1 MLVLVVLDGWGYR
14 KETAHNAIAAADKPT
29 WDRWWSTMPHTLLQG
44 SARFVGL
51 PDGQMG
57 NSEVGHMNLGAG
69 RVVYQDSMRI
79 FKAIEDGGFFENEAL
94 LRACRTQGTLHVMGL
109 LSPGGVHSHEQHIQA
124 MIRLA
129 HRQGVQRLLLHAF
142 LDGRDTPP
150 RSAFASIAA
159 TEQLMAELGVGRIA
173 SVVGRYYAMD
183 RDKRWDRTERAYQLV
198 VQGEAPFQA
207 RSAKEA
213 IEQGYSR
220 GENDEFIQPTV
231 VLDHT
236 GNKAV
241 MADGDAVVF
250 MNFRADRARQLTEAL
265 VSESF
270 DAFARSRWPR
280 LATMVTLTMYREDL
294 PTAVAFP
301 PVALKEVLG
310 EVLAEH
316 GVHQLRL
323 AETEKYAHVT
333 YFFNGGREEPFPLE
347 ERQLVPSP
355 KVATYDLK
363 PEMSAFQVAER
374 LVQAVRSREFGFILC
389 NFANPDMVGHSG
401 NFEATK
407 KAIEVVDHCLGELDA
422 ALAEVG
428 GEALITADHGNA
440 ELMWDDETG
449 QPHTAH
455 TTNPVPFIYVGHRK
469 VQIEQTG
476 SVGDA
481 TGSLCDVAPTVLHL
495 LGLAQPAEMTGR
507 RLLSVVH

>member
-14 KETAHNAIAAADKPT
+14 KEANHNAIAAADKPT
-29 WDRWWSTMPHTLLQG
+29 WDRWWAKQPHTLIQG

-57 NSEVGHMNLGAG
+57 NSEVGHVNLGAG

-79 FKAIEDGGFFENEAL
+79 FKAIEDGSFFENEAL
-94 LRACRTQGTLHVMGL
+94 RGACHTQGTLHVMGL

-129 HRQGVQRLLLHAF
+129 HQQGVRRLLLHAF

-150 RSAFASIAA
+150 RSALASIAA
-159 TEQLMAELGVGRIA
+159 MEQLMAELGVGRIA

-183 RDKRWDRTERAYQLV
+183 RDKRWDRTERAYRLV
-198 VQGEAPFQA
+198 VQGEAPFHA
-207 RSAKEA
+207 RSAQEA
-213 IEQGYSR
+213 LEQGYAR

-231 VLDHT
+231 VLDGAGH
-236 GNKAV
+236 NAV

-250 MNFRADRARQLTEAL
+250 MNFRADRARQLTAAL
-265 VSESF
+265 VNESF
-270 DAFARSRWPR
+270 DAFVRPSWPR
-280 LATMVTLTMYREDL
+280 LAAMVSLTLYRRDL
-294 PTAVAFP
+294 PTTVAFP
-301 PVALKEVLG
+301 PVALNEVLG
-310 EVLAEH
+310 AVLAEH

-333 YFFNGGREEPFPLE
+333 YFFNGGREDPFPLE

-363 PEMSAFQVAER
+363 PEMSALQVAEH
-374 LVQAVRSREFGFILC
+374 LVQAVRSGEFGFILC
-389 NFANPDMVGHSG
+389 NFANADMVGHSG
-401 NFEATK
+401 HFEATK
-407 KAIEVVDHCLGELDA
+407 KAIEVLDHCLGLLDT

-449 QPHTAH
+449 QAHTAH
-455 TTNPVPFIYVGHRK
+455 TTNPVPFIYVGSRK
-469 VQIEQTG
+469 VQMEK
-476 SVGDA
+476 

-495 LGLAQPAEMTGR
+495 LGFAQPVEMTGR
-507 RLLSVVH
+507 RLLSLVQ